1 MLPSLAM
8 ILAGVL
14 WVKVITRL
22 IGQCGG
28 TLGDQAMAKKSFSFQ
43 VNRDLSMTRYV
54 MGMRTAKPASG

>member
-1 MLPSLAM
+1 MM
-8 ILAGVL
+8 
-14 WVKVITRL
+14 VITRL